1 MKKNLLASALLLCI
15 LNANAYEPSECDGI
29 STWKNTAFN
38 SPDVMMRSCNLF
50 GMNFIEIKSKLNENR
65 CISIENTITGDQW
78 KYFFLHKE
86 SIKALGNPYLNPAS
100 LAVTSKNTDGGSCSS

>member
-38 SPDVMMRSCNLF
+38 SLDVMTRSCNIF
-50 GMNFIEIKSKLNENR
+50 GVDFIEIKSKLNENR
-65 CISIENTITGDQW
+65 CISIENTITGEQW

-86 SIKALGNPYLNPAS
+86 SIKALRSPYLDPAS
-100 LAVTSKNTDGGSCSS
+100 LAVTSKNTAGGSCSS